1 MIPLRQ
7 ALEDY
12 LRIRR
17 RVGFKLKADQRL
29 LENFV
34 DFLEQAGAERITAEL
49 ALMWARRECHKV
61 CVRQERM
68 EPHAFNTRKEVLIP
82 VSLF

>member
-17 RVGFKLKADQRL
+17 RLGFELKATERQ
-29 LENFV
+29 LEKFV
-34 DFLEQAGAERITAEL
+34 CFLEQAGA
-49 ALMWARRECHKV
+49 
-61 CVRQERM
+61 
-68 EPHAFNTRKEVLIP
+68 
-82 VSLF
+82 

>member
-1 MIPLRQ
+1 MTPLHR

-17 RVGFKLKADQRL
+17 RLGFKLKTDQRL

-34 DFLEQAGAERITAEL
+34 AFLEQAGAVRITTEL
-49 ALMWARRECHKV
+49 ALMWARLPVWTIPGSTETGLS
-61 CVRQERM
+61 
-68 EPHAFNTRKEVLIP
+68 AFPLLN
-82 VSLF
+82 F

>member
-49 ALMWARRECHKV
+49 ALMWARRPF
-61 CVRQERM
+61 ERAS
-68 EPHAFNTRKEVLIP
+68 HFLCKR
-82 VSLF
+82 FG